1 MEAGFDPSKTIFN
14 GNGKLPEELE
24 LAVEHGVLV
33 NIDSEFDLENISEAA
48 KKVGKPVRVM
58 LRINP
63 DVDPE
68 VRIASSGLCEIFE
81 LSVLRQAS
89 SLDSSNVPFAYI
101 TQVMLI

>member
-1 MEAGFDPSKTIFN
+1 MCGLSGSRPVVSRSCENADLILQWLIGNELRLALEAGFDPSKTIFN

-48 KKVGKPVRVM
+48 KNVGKPVRVL

-68 VRIASSGLCEIFE
+68 V
-81 LSVLRQAS
+81 
-89 SLDSSNVPFAYI
+89 
-101 TQVMLI
+101 